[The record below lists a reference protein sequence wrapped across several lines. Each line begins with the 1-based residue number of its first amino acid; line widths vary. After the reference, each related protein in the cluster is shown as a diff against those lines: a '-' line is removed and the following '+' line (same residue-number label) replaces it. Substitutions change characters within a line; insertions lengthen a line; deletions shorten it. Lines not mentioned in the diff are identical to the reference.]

1 MDSVNLVQM
10 MLSGDGTDLLKTTL
24 VDDAVKDS
32 VDETPTPSCRFVDA
46 SDQSIC
52 IYLFFQKL
60 YFKTDLVS
68 RIAIFS

>member
-52 IYLFFQKL
+52 IYLFSKNFILKL
-60 YFKTDLVS
+60 T
-68 RIAIFS
+68 